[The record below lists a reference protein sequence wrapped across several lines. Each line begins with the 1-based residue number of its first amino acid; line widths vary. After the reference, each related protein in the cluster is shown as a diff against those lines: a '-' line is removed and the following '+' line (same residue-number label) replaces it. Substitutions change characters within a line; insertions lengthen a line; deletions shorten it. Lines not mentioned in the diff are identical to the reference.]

1 MMTTASRTLICVV
14 SHPEGSRRSA
24 HPPVAILLDL
34 GGVLIDVSFARTLQY
49 WRTKAQETAG
59 KRLTQ
64 AVDAQRAGVA
74 TNSSQ
79 AALES
84 TLFGDQTY
92 EDHERGAISFVH
104 FAKALQ
110 NRLQLNL
117 PEEQWRRGWNAAL
130 GSALP
135 GATELIHSIAEHWP
149 VFLFSNTN
157 ATHHA
162 HWREQHRNLLAP
174 MRAVFV
180 SNELGL
186 RKPDPQA
193 FAAVAMHLGVAT
205 NRIFFFDDREDNV
218 DGARAAGLPAF
229 QVNGPADV
237 ARILATQ
244 VSASRND

>member
-1 MMTTASRTLICVV
+1 MTTASRTSICGV
-14 SHPEGSRRSA
+14 SHPEGTRRGA
-24 HPPVAILLDL
+24 HPPLVILLDL

-49 WRTKAQETAG
+49 WRTKAQETAD

-64 AVDAQRAGVA
+64 AVDAQRPGLA
-74 TNSSQ
+74 THSSQ
-79 AALES
+79 VALEP
-84 TLFGDQTY
+84 TLFADQTY

-110 NRLQLNL
+110 NKLQLNL
-117 PEEQWRRGWNAAL
+117 SEEQWRHGWNAAL

-135 GATELIHSIAEHWP
+135 GAIDLIHSIAEQWP

-162 HWREQHRNLLAP
+162 QWREQHRDLLSP

-193 FAAVAMHLGVAT
+193 FAAVAMHIGVAA

-218 DGARAAGLPAF
+218 DGARAAGLSAF
-229 QVNGPADV
+229 QVNGPAEV
-237 ARILATQ
+237 ARILATHM
-244 VSASRND
+244 SASCDD